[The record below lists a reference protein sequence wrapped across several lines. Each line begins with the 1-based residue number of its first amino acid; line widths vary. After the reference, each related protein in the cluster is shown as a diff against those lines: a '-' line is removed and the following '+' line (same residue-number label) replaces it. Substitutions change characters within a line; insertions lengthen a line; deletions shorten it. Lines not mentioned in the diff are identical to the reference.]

1 MKRVIINIICLYSLS
16 SFAQSISSHVITPFV
31 NEGSSY
37 GLKLQGHLGEVAVQT
52 LDNGV
57 TIITQGF
64 NQPSEVFGLGM
75 KEKYEGLD
83 VFVYPNITNH
93 SIRVDYDTNIE
104 DLKMHLFNRQGQ
116 LVFIKNLN
124 HYGQSNIMLSALSEG
139 TYYAVFMSDN
149 YRKKK
154 TVQIIKTNK

>member
-1 MKRVIINIICLYSLS
+1 MKRVVLNIICFYCLS
-16 SFAQSISSHVITPFV
+16 AFAQSISSHVITPFV
-31 NEGSSY
+31 NEGNSY

-75 KEKYEGLD
+75 DEQYEGLD
-83 VFVYPNITNH
+83 VTVYPNITNH

-104 DLKMHLFNRQGQ
+104 DLKMYLFNGQGQ
-116 LVFIKNLN
+116 LVFIKDLN
-124 HYGQSNIMLSALSEG
+124 HYGQSNIMLSALAEG
-139 TYYAVFMSDN
+139 T
-149 YRKKK
+149 
-154 TVQIIKTNK
+154 